1 MKNVISLGEMDPAR
15 FNDGYPQLLGSIK
28 STFDTAVY
36 NTNEPLFL
44 TDAFGLYDLFLANL
58 PSEARQHYNCRACR
72 NFVERYG
79 GLVCIDKHT
88 GDLHPV
94 MWSDKKREI
103 PPFFGAAVSAIR
115 KRVLDAT
122 VVGIFVPSK
131 MNLGVERTGSW
142 EHMHVSIPAHAVYYN
157 PLKTAEQKFAENNE
171 DFRCLFD
178 YVKKYSRNSR
188 QYVQTA
194 INYLGT
200 GVLYRGDRFTPQATW
215 FLDILNDLLKTRKWR
230 NIVWWRTATAPTG
243 WCHIGNSVLGALID
257 DIAAGYSFEDIKA
270 RFESKMDPAQY
281 QRPQAAPAEG
291 NIARAES
298 IVAKLGIENSLK
310 RRFAR
315 LDEIRKIWTPKGN
328 VSRPESGVFRD
339 VQPKQKKRQ
348 VDSCTGGIVTMT
360 WEKFRRKV
368 LPEALKIEYLV
379 GCERHPF
386 GAIVTAQYH
395 AAPPIIK
402 WDTERNRN
410 PFSWYVYRGGS
421 FPESWNL
428 PRNAYVE
435 VDGITLQPNLW
446 NDEFDL
452 YGCGTSVIFILHGAK
467 DTGYKGSGSALF
479 PELLK
484 SDLREVRSTI
494 EAFSKKTDLDGYDSA
509 SACGLR
515 LEGNNS
521 RTWNNE
527 IFRVTTQY
535 GTTLYK
541 LDRWD

>member
-1 MKNVISLGEMDPAR
+1 MKDVISLNEMDPTR
-15 FNDGYPQLLGSIK
+15 FDDGYPQLLESIK

-36 NTNEPLFL
+36 DTNEPLFL

-103 PPFFGAAVSAIR
+103 PPFFDAAVSAIR
-115 KRVLDAT
+115 KRVLDST
-122 VVGIFVPSK
+122 VVGVFVPSK

-157 PLKTAEQKFAENNE
+157 PLKTAEQKFAENKE

-215 FLDILNDLLKTRKWR
+215 FLDILNDLLKTRKWK

-243 WCHIGNSVLGALID
+243 WCHIGNSVLGTLID
-257 DIAAGYSFEDIKA
+257 DIAAGYSFEEIKA
-270 RFESKMDPAQY
+270 RFDSKMDPTQY

-315 LDEIRKIWTPKGN
+315 LEEIETLWTPSSTEAKA
-328 VSRPESGVFRD
+328 STGVFKN
-339 VQPKQKKRQ
+339 VKPKRSYSLDAEPIGQA
-348 VDSCTGGIVTMT
+348 VTMT

-368 LPEALKIEYLV
+368 LPNALKIEYFV
-379 GCERHPF
+379 KPQNESY
-386 GAIVTAQYH
+386 GAIVTAQDLS
-395 AAPPIIK
+395 APPIIR
-402 WDTERNRN
+402 WDSVEKRN
-410 PFSWYVYRGGS
+410 PASWYVYSGGS
-421 FPESWNL
+421 TPLQWSLNTS
-428 PRNAYVE
+428 NYVD
-435 VDGITLQPNLW
+435 VTGVALQPSMW
-446 NDEFDL
+446 SDESDI
-452 YGCGTSVIFILHGAK
+452 YGNGKAVFFILSGAK
-467 DTGYKGSGSALF
+467 DTRYKNSGSALF
-479 PELLK
+479 PEVLK
-484 SDLREVRSTI
+484 SDLREIRATI
-494 EAFSKKTDLDGYDSA
+494 EAYSKTVALGGYETA

-515 LEGNNS
+515 LQSS
-521 RTWNNE
+521 RDNWDAL
-527 IFRVTTQY
+527 FRVTTPNGVMNY
-535 GTTLYK
+535 R